1 MKTAF
6 FILTLLLVAPACNKT
21 DDVEPQLQED
31 IHEMKKEKQ
40 KDPRHF
46 DIDQEKDLDRREVK
60 REPTSTQPAVDPDK
74 IIWTP
79 ANQ

>member
-1 MKTAF
+1 MKNLF
-6 FILTLLLVAPACNKT
+6 FILTFLLVMPACNKT

-40 KDPRHF
+40 KDPRQF
-46 DIDQEKDLDRREVK
+46 DEEREREQDMREVR
-60 REPTSTQPAVDPDK
+60 REPTSTQDVNPDK